1 MPNKKLIIDRQTIIS
16 LNSEVIFQNF
26 DEKGILVNLKNE
38 EIYELNETGC
48 QISELLGNG
57 KSVSEIL
64 DTLAAGFEVG
74 SDALEHDVITWIR
87 DMADHQ
93 LLQLHTPDETNI
105 GTANND

>member
-1 MPNKKLIIDRQTIIS
+1 MPKKFTIDQQSVIS

-48 QISELLGNG
+48 QIAELLGNG
-57 KSVSEIL
+57 KPVSEIL
-64 DTLAAGFEVG
+64 DTLSASFEAG
-74 SDALEHDVITWIR
+74 SDAIKHDVMTWIR